1 MARPTVVRY
10 SIVGLAMTINMLCY
24 TDRVCIAVAGPQI
37 RSELGLSQAQMGLV
51 FSIFFLA
58 YAVAQAPWGMLA
70 DRFGSRGIVT
80 AAILCWSGFTALTG
94 AVWGFIS
101 MLAVRFSF
109 GTLEAA
115 LSPATATAFTRWVPV
130 AERSTS
136 FGAYLS
142 GGRFGAALTPP
153 LAAFL
158 MLRFGWRTM
167 FVIFGSL
174 GVLGAAAW
182 FAWFR
187 DDPAAHKSVN
197 AEELQVIR
205 KGTVLPSQQGGQTIV
220 RPPWRELL
228 RSSRLWSLL
237 GVAFAST
244 FLWQFFI
251 TWFPTYLIEKRGLPL
266 QEASYYAGLPF
277 LFGVAATWVGGI
289 RTDYLVRRFDARRG
303 RLYLGC
309 AGLLLTGT
317 LMSLGVLSPVP
328 RVGALLMALAAG
340 AADLYLGAAW
350 SSAVDIGGRSG
361 GAVAGLMNAASNCAG
376 FVSPALMGWVLQTTN
391 NWNTVLF
398 AGILSTFVGAYL
410 WTRVNPPL
418 APVEPDLREATPGVK

>member
-1 MARPTVVRY
+1 MARPTHVRY
-10 SIVGLAMTINMLCY
+10 SVVGLAMGINMLCY
-24 TDRVCIAVAGPQI
+24 TDRVCIAVAGPRI
-37 RSELGLSQAQMGLV
+37 RSELGLSQAQLGLV

-58 YAVAQAPWGMLA
+58 YALAQAPWGMLA
-70 DRFGSRGIVT
+70 DRFGSRGIIA
-80 AAILCWSGFTALTG
+80 AAIFCWSAFTALTG
-94 AVWGFIS
+94 AVWGFVS
-101 MLAVRFSF
+101 MLAVRFTF

-130 AERSTS
+130 TERSTS

-142 GGRFGAALTPP
+142 GGRLGAALTPP

-158 MLRFGWRTM
+158 MLRLGWRTM
-167 FVIFGSL
+167 FAIFGSL
-174 GVLGAAAW
+174 GLLAAAAW

-187 DDPAAHKSVN
+187 DNPSTHESVN
-197 AEELQVIR
+197 SEELELIR
-205 KGTVLPSQQGGQTIV
+205 AGTMQPLESTQPSP
-220 RPPWRELL
+220 RPPWAALL

-244 FLWQFFI
+244 FLWQFYI

-277 LFGVAATWVGGI
+277 LCGFAATWIGGI
-289 RTDYLVRRFDARRG
+289 VTDYLTRRFDARRG

-309 AGLLLTGT
+309 SGLLLTGT
-317 LMSLGVLSPVP
+317 LMSLGVFSPLP
-328 RVGALLMALAAG
+328 RVGALLMAVAAG
-340 AADLYLGAAW
+340 TIDLYLGAAW

-361 GAVAGLMNAASNCAG
+361 GAVAGLMNASSNCAG
-376 FVSPALMGWVLQTTN
+376 FASPALMGWVLQTTN

-398 AGILSTFVGAYL
+398 AGIVATFIGAYL
-410 WTRVNPPL
+410 WIWVNPPL
-418 APVEPDLREATPGVK
+418 APLAPDLLTAAPGVK